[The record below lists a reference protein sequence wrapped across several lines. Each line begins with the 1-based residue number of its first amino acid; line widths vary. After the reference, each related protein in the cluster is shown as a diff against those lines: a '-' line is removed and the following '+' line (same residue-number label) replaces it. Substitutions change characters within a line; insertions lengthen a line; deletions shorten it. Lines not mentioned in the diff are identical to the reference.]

1 MPSNFDL
8 NLPYTLS
15 KGSYKDT
22 HKDTHSH
29 TAVSIS
35 KLLTLFSFLNKS

>member
-15 KGSYKDT
+15 KDSYKDT
-22 HKDTHSH
+22 HTHTH
-29 TAVSIS
+29 THTHT
-35 KLLTLFSFLNKS
+35 LLYPFLNF